1 MKTIEELKTLRN
13 YHGKII
19 MGIVEKYVQKICDN
33 PRMIKEIIAE
43 REKRAQR
50 HVRMYTFLTDAI
62 EKLEKSEY
70 EQFRIRVLTEID
82 ELEKMEYIK

>member
-19 MGIVEKYVQKICDN
+19 MGIVEKYVQKIWDN
-33 PRMIKEIIAE
+33 PRMINEIIAE

-62 EKLEKSEY
+62 EKIESEDY
-70 EQFRIRVLTEID
+70 TKRVKEEIETLTKQEAF
-82 ELEKMEYIK
+82 